1 MSWFLIHF
9 FLKSKTRKHS
19 EKQKNKQGEILI
31 SPFIGSLL
39 FYFIQFGQLKKK
51 PKNLKDQFLIFLDP
65 SHIDFLLSRTNKN
78 QFFLV
83 FNINY

>member
-1 MSWFLIHF
+1 MISDTF

-39 FYFIQFGQLKKK
+39 FYFVQFGQLKKK
-51 PKNLKDQFLIFLDP
+51 NQKPKRLI
-65 SHIDFLLSRTNKN
+65 IDLSV
-78 QFFLV
+78 LA
-83 FNINY
+83 I